1 MDRAADLWTL
11 VSNLKNAAYDEPVHI
26 LQMLGDKLIND
37 CRIEVFGVTIEPLW
51 VEAYCYDE
59 THFPDY
65 NTHRS
70 RKQKNRFGQMYFH
83 ERGYGGVDICL
94 SNSEDFCLSFLLKA
108 TLTNGHFLTQTQLL
122 RVLLSTGKTKADFEH
137 LEDILH
143 PANARHTICHTTRVN
158 LTKPCYSDAP
168 LTSFALDAIPK
179 YDFRFARKNLR
190 ENVRAYLLAYMPHI
204 RTVPNKNA
212 GKSAAVCSDG
222 CPTWCGHGCTTD
234 AQLVIAPAAAG
245 TARPEC
251 RGRSVRTQCS
261 QPG

>member
-1 MDRAADLWTL
+1 M
-11 VSNLKNAAYDEPVHI
+11 I
-26 LQMLGDKLIND
+26 
-37 CRIEVFGVTIEPLW
+37 IEPLW

-70 RKQKNRFGQMYFH
+70 RKQKNRFGQLYFH

-108 TLTNGHFLTQTQLL
+108 TLANGHFLTQTQLP

-158 LTKPCYSDAP
+158 LAKPCYSDAP

-179 YDFRFARKNLR
+179 YDFRFARKSIR
-190 ENVRAYLLAYMPHI
+190 ENVRAYLLAYM
-204 RTVPNKNA
+204 
-212 GKSAAVCSDG
+212 AAHPD
-222 CPTWCGHGCTTD
+222 CTE
-234 AQLVIAPAAAG
+234 Q
-245 TARPEC
+245 EC
-251 RGRSVRTQCS
+251 RAECRRVFGWVPDLVRTWVHN
-261 QPG
+261 

>member
-11 VSNLKNAAYDEPVHI
+11 VSNLKNAAYDEQVHI

-108 TLTNGHFLTQTQLL
+108 TLANGHFLTQTQLP
-122 RVLLSTGKTKADFEH
+122 RELLSTGKTPGKARSTAHACVFGAAPNAVAAPEKIFETV
-137 LEDILH
+137 
-143 PANARHTICHTTRVN
+143 ANCACVSIPITT
-158 LTKPCYSDAP
+158 S
-168 LTSFALDAIPK
+168 
-179 YDFRFARKNLR
+179 
-190 ENVRAYLLAYMPHI
+190 H
-204 RTVPNKNA
+204 
-212 GKSAAVCSDG
+212 
-222 CPTWCGHGCTTD
+222 
-234 AQLVIAPAAAG
+234 
-245 TARPEC
+245 
-251 RGRSVRTQCS
+251 
-261 QPG
+261 

>member
-108 TLTNGHFLTQTQLL
+108 TLANGHFLTQTQLP
-122 RVLLSTGKTKADFEH
+122 RVLLSTGKTKLRASGGHTPPCGRPSHHLPHDPCELGQTLLQRRPAD
-137 LEDILH
+137 L
-143 PANARHTICHTTRVN
+143 IC
-158 LTKPCYSDAP
+158 
-168 LTSFALDAIPK
+168 
-179 YDFRFARKNLR
+179 
-190 ENVRAYLLAYMPHI
+190 
-204 RTVPNKNA
+204 A
-212 GKSAAVCSDG
+212 G
-222 CPTWCGHGCTTD
+222 
-234 AQLVIAPAAAG
+234 
-245 TARPEC
+245 RN
-251 RGRSVRTQCS
+251 S
-261 QPG
+261 QV

>member
-59 THFPDY
+59 TRFPDQ

-70 RKQKNRFGQMYFH
+70 RKQKNRFGQLYFH

-108 TLTNGHFLTQTQLL
+108 TLANGRFLTQTQLP

-143 PANARHTICHTTRVN
+143 PADARHTICHTTRVN

-179 YDFRFARKNLR
+179 YDFRFARKSIR
-190 ENVRAYLLAYMPHI
+190 ENVRAYLLAYM
-204 RTVPNKNA
+204 
-212 GKSAAVCSDG
+212 AAHPD
-222 CPTWCGHGCTTD
+222 CTE
-234 AQLVIAPAAAG
+234 Q
-245 TARPEC
+245 EC
-251 RGRSVRTQCS
+251 RAECRRVFGWVPDLVRTWVHN
-261 QPG
+261 

>member
-108 TLTNGHFLTQTQLL
+108 TLANGHFLTQTELP
-122 RVLLSTGKTKADFEH
+122 RVL
-137 LEDILH
+137 
-143 PANARHTICHTTRVN
+143 
-158 LTKPCYSDAP
+158 
-168 LTSFALDAIPK
+168 
-179 YDFRFARKNLR
+179 
-190 ENVRAYLLAYMPHI
+190 
-204 RTVPNKNA
+204 
-212 GKSAAVCSDG
+212 
-222 CPTWCGHGCTTD
+222 
-234 AQLVIAPAAAG
+234 
-245 TARPEC
+245 
-251 RGRSVRTQCS
+251 
-261 QPG
+261 

>member
-1 MDRAADLWTL
+1 MDRATDLRTL
-11 VSNLKNAAYDEPVHI
+11 VSNLKNAAYDEQVHI

-59 THFPDY
+59 THFPDH

-83 ERGYGGVDICL
+83 ERGYGGLDICL

-108 TLTNGHFLTQTQLL
+108 TLANGRFLTQTQLP

-158 LTKPCYSDAP
+158 LAKPCYSDAP

-179 YDFRFARKNLR
+179 YDFRFARKKPSRECTGVPAGLYGRASRLYRTRMQGRVPPCVRMGARPGADMGAQLMCSLLLLR
-190 ENVRAYLLAYMPHI
+190 LPQEQH
-204 RTVPNKNA
+204 TQGA
-212 GKSAAVCSDG
+212 GAAV
-222 CPTWCGHGCTTD
+222 
-234 AQLVIAPAAAG
+234 
-245 TARPEC
+245 
-251 RGRSVRTQCS
+251 
-261 QPG
+261 

>member
-51 VEAYCYDE
+51 VEAYCYDK

-108 TLTNGHFLTQTQLL
+108 TLANGRFLTQT
-122 RVLLSTGKTKADFEH
+122 
-137 LEDILH
+137 
-143 PANARHTICHTTRVN
+143 
-158 LTKPCYSDAP
+158 
-168 LTSFALDAIPK
+168 
-179 YDFRFARKNLR
+179 
-190 ENVRAYLLAYMPHI
+190 
-204 RTVPNKNA
+204 
-212 GKSAAVCSDG
+212 
-222 CPTWCGHGCTTD
+222 
-234 AQLVIAPAAAG
+234 
-245 TARPEC
+245 
-251 RGRSVRTQCS
+251 
-261 QPG
+261 